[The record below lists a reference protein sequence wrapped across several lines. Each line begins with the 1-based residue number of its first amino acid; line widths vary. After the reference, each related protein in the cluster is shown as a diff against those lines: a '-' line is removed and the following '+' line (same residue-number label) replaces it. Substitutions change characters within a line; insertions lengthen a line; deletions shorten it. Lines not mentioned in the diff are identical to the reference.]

1 MNREIHAI
9 SGEKDISEN
18 VTKHKY
24 KIRIRHHH
32 FHFFYE
38 TTVKRHLTTIIAAN
52 IAFIIIT
59 SLILHFINPNNSFN
73 INQVSTQVIV
83 TATINTFVRLVVSY
97 IFSVIVSIPLALLIV
112 STPRV
117 QRVLLP
123 ISDVLQSIPV
133 LAFFPVVIVFFTSS
147 HMFEFAAI
155 FIIFMAMVW
164 NIVFT
169 VIGGLQ
175 TIPEDVESAAVVFNV
190 TGIKKFWYITLPAIF
205 PFIVTGSLLA
215 WAQGWTTVIVAEVLH
230 TYIPNGNISQDLLGL
245 GSLLVDSSAQGK
257 NAVFLTTLS
266 VMILFI
272 TLINFFVWQ
281 RLLHL
286 AQRFKFD

>member
-1 MNREIHAI
+1 MPAKLNDNQREASPASH
-9 SGEKDISEN
+9 EHL
-18 VTKHKY
+18 V
-24 KIRIRHHH
+24 RIRHHK

-38 TTVKRHLTTIIAAN
+38 TIKRYLSTILAVTIGIVVVA
-52 IAFIIIT
+52 I
-59 SLILHFINPNNSFN
+59 LVLHFANPSNKFN
-73 INQVSTQVIV
+73 IDQISTQTLV
-83 TATINTFVRLVVSY
+83 TATINTFLRLFASY
-97 IFSVIVSIPLALLIV
+97 ILSLIISIPLALLIV
-112 STPRV
+112 CTPRV

-123 ISDVLQSIPV
+123 VADVLQSIPV
-133 LAFFPVVIVFFTSS
+133 LAFFPVVIVFFTASRQ
-147 HMFEFAAI
+147 FEAAAI
-155 FIIFMAMVW
+155 FIILIAMMW

-175 TIPEDVESAAVVFNV
+175 TIPKDVQSAAQVFNV
-190 TGIKKFWYITLPAIF
+190 TGIRKFWYITLPAIF

-230 TYIPNGNISQDLLGL
+230 TYIPNGKLSQDLLGL

-257 NAVFLTTLS
+257 HAVFAATLAI
-266 VMILFI
+266 MILLI
-272 TLINFFVWQ
+272 TLINVLVWQ